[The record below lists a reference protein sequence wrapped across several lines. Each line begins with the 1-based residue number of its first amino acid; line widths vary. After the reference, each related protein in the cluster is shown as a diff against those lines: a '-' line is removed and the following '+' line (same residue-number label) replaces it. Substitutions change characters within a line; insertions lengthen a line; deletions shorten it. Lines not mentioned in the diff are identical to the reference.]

1 MREISPWLENIKTKV
16 IELMSIVGME
26 LESKRVEMVKLKSK
40 KEELMVK
47 LGQMWGNFLSFYSQ
61 FYEVTILENTYAT
74 GEGKMQ
80 VYL

>member
-47 LGQMWGNFLSFYSQ
+47 LGQM
-61 FYEVTILENTYAT
+61 
-74 GEGKMQ
+74 
-80 VYL
+80 